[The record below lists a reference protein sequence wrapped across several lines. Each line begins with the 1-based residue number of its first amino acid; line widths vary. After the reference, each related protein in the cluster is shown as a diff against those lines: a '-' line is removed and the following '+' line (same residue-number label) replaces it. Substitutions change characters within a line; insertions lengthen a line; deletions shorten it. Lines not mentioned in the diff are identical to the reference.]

1 LRCMIENRTAT
12 IFDNIRP
19 WRATLMIR
27 VLGVDDHPLMMAGI
41 AGAIDAQAD
50 MKMVGVAHDGASG
63 VALFRELQPE
73 VTLMDLRMP
82 DMSGIDA
89 ITDIRAEYPS
99 ARIIVLTT
107 SAGDIQVLRAFKA
120 GASGYLLKNLVRT
133 ELIDT
138 IRRVHA
144 GKRVMPSELAS
155 ELAAHMGESPIT
167 PRELL
172 VLRGIAEGASNRR
185 IGATLNITEHTV
197 KGHLKNILAKLDA
210 RDRAHA
216 VVIALKRGIL
226 DL

>member
-1 LRCMIENRTAT
+1 
-12 IFDNIRP
+12 
-19 WRATLMIR
+19 MIR

-50 MKMVGVAHDGASG
+50 MKMVGTAHDGASG
-63 VALFRELQPE
+63 IRLFRELQPE
-73 VTLMDLRMP
+73 ITLMDLRLP

-89 ITDIRAEYPS
+89 ITAIHAEYPS

-107 SAGDIQVLRAFKA
+107 SAGDIQVLRAIKA

-144 GKRVMPSELAS
+144 GKRVIPAELAS
-155 ELAAHMGESPIT
+155 ELAADMGGRSIT

-172 VLRGIAEGASNRR
+172 VLRGIAGGASTRG
-185 IGATLNITEHTV
+185 IGAKLNITEHTV
-197 KGHLKNILAKLDA
+197 KGHLKNIMAKLDA
-210 RDRAHA
+210 SDRAHA
-216 VVIALKRGIL
+216 VVIALRRGIL

>member
-1 LRCMIENRTAT
+1 
-12 IFDNIRP
+12 
-19 WRATLMIR
+19 MIR

-50 MKMVGVAHDGASG
+50 MKMVGTAHDGASG
-63 VALFRELQPE
+63 ITLFRELQPE
-73 VTLMDLRMP
+73 ITLMDLRMP

-89 ITDIRAEYPS
+89 ITAIRAEYPS

-107 SAGDIQVLRAFKA
+107 SAGDMQVLRAFKA
-120 GASGYLLKNLVRT
+120 GASGYILKNLVRT

-144 GKRVMPSELAS
+144 GKRVVPSELAS
-155 ELAAHMGESPIT
+155 ELAAHMGESPMT

-172 VLRGIAEGASNRR
+172 VLRGVAEGASNRR
-185 IGATLNITEHTV
+185 IGANLNITEHTV
-197 KGHLKNILAKLDA
+197 KGHVTNILAKLNA
-210 RDRAHA
+210 SDRAHA
-216 VVIALKRGIL
+216 VVIALRRGIL

>member
-1 LRCMIENRTAT
+1 
-12 IFDNIRP
+12 
-19 WRATLMIR
+19 MIR

-50 MKMVGVAHDGASG
+50 MKMVGTAHDGASG
-63 VALFRELQPE
+63 IRLFRELQPE
-73 VTLMDLRMP
+73 ITLMDLRMP

-89 ITDIRAEYPS
+89 ITAIRAEYPS

-107 SAGDIQVLRAFKA
+107 SAGDMQVLRAFKA
-120 GASGYLLKNLVRT
+120 GASGYILKNLVRT

-144 GKRVMPSELAS
+144 GKRVVPSELAS
-155 ELAAHMGESPIT
+155 ELAAHMGESPMT

-172 VLRGIAEGASNRR
+172 VLRGVAEGASNRR
-185 IGATLNITEHTV
+185 IGANLNITEHTV
-197 KGHLKNILAKLDA
+197 KGHVTNILAKLNA
-210 RDRAHA
+210 SDRAHA
-216 VVIALKRGIL
+216 VVIALRRGIL

>member
-1 LRCMIENRTAT
+1 
-12 IFDNIRP
+12 
-19 WRATLMIR
+19 
-27 VLGVDDHPLMMAGI
+27 
-41 AGAIDAQAD
+41 
-50 MKMVGVAHDGASG
+50 MKMVGAAYDGASG
-63 VALFRELQPE
+63 VRLFRELQPE

-89 ITDIRAEYPS
+89 ITAIRAEHPS
-99 ARIIVLTT
+99 AKIIVLTT
-107 SAGDIQVLRAFKA
+107 SAGDMPVLRAFKA

-144 GKRVMPSELAS
+144 GKRVIPTELAS

-167 PRELL
+167 PKELL
-172 VLRGIAEGASNRR
+172 VLRGVAEGASNRR
-185 IGATLNITEHTV
+185 IGASLNISEHTV

-210 RDRAHA
+210 SDRAHA
-216 VVIALKRGIL
+216 VVIALRRGIL

>member
-1 LRCMIENRTAT
+1 
-12 IFDNIRP
+12 
-19 WRATLMIR
+19 MIR

-63 VALFRELQPE
+63 VTLFRELQPE
-73 VTLMDLRMP
+73 ITLMDLRMP

-89 ITDIRAEYPS
+89 ITAIRAEYP
-99 ARIIVLTT
+99 AAKIIVLTT
-107 SAGDIQVLRAFKA
+107 SAGDIQVLRSFKA

-144 GKRVMPSELAS
+144 GKRVMPAEIAS
-155 ELAAHMGESPIT
+155 ELAAHMGESQIT
-167 PRELL
+167 PKELL

-185 IGATLNITEHTV
+185 IGIKLNITEHTV
-197 KGHLKNILAKLDA
+197 KGHLKNILAKLEA
-210 RDRAHA
+210 HDRAHA
-216 VVIALKRGIL
+216 VVIALKRGLL